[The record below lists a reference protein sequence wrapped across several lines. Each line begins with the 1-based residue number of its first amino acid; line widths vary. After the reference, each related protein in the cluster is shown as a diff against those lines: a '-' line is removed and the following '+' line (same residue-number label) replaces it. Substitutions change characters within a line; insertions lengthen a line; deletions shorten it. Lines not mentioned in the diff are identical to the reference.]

1 MNAIRTPRLML
12 IAATAESLSAELA
25 SPQALGEFLG
35 CDVPAS
41 WPPELYDADAV
52 RWTLNWLAEH
62 PEQAGWC
69 LYYIVESPLA
79 PSDRPQLVGVCGY
92 KGGPDAAGE
101 VEIGYG
107 IVPEQRRRGF
117 ASEAVRGMLA
127 RAFADPR
134 VTKVIA
140 HTLSE
145 LAASIGVLQATGFLF
160 DGPGSDPQEPAA
172 IRFVLSREIY
182 EQGMAAH
189 ETAGAL
195 RSPSRSAR
203 STAT

>member
-1 MNAIRTPRLML
+1 MNAIRTPRLIL
-12 IAATAESLSAELA
+12 IEATAESLSAELV
-25 SPQALGEFLG
+25 SPRALGEMLG

-62 PEQAGWC
+62 PEQTGWS
-69 LYYIVESPLA
+69 LYYIAESPLA
-79 PSDRPQLVGVCGY
+79 PSDPQQLIGVCGY

-107 IVPEQRRRGF
+107 IVPERRRRGF

-134 VTKVIA
+134 VSKVIA

-160 DGPGSDPQEPAA
+160 DGPGNDPQEPAA
-172 IRFVLSREIY
+172 IRFVLSRERY
-182 EQGMAAH
+182 EQAMAPH
-189 ETAGAL
+189 DTAGSL
-195 RSPSRSAR
+195 PTPSRSAR